1 MGSQGQ
7 HNRDE
12 NSAEEEHVPGWLGS
26 RIDAGA
32 AFVAVGACGREVL
45 KRAPAFPTM
54 AVFEARSV

>member
-1 MGSQGQ
+1 M
-7 HNRDE
+7 
-12 NSAEEEHVPGWLGS
+12 PGWLGS